1 MLYHSSCRLQLKLPP
16 LAVSTVKKERP
27 VLFRARRPGS
37 LPVGLLTYSL
47 ADGHCES
54 LPRRHPLAKVKE
66 EFTDN
71 SEPRGSERGGEGVDK
86 VRVSDLS
93 TDLFFFFF

>member
-1 MLYHSSCRLQLKLPP
+1 MAGLPAGR
-16 LAVSTVKKERP
+16 AVN
-27 VLFRARRPGS
+27 LFTSRWS
-37 LPVGLLTYSL
+37 LRIT
-47 ADGHCES
+47 
-54 LPRRHPLAKVKE
+54 RHDAKVKE

-93 TDLFFFFF
+93 TDLFFFWWMRLLVGQWPALKPSPVRSKQAAAAQPW